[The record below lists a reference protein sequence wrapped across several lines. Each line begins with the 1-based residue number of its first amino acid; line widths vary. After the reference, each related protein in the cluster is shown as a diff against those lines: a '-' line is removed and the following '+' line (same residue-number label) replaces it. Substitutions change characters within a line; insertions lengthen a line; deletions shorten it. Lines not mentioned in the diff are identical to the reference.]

1 MKIKLRPMKIH
12 LTQKSKPTPK
22 PAPAP
27 KVYPKRKTK
36 NA

>member
-1 MKIKLRPMKIH
+1 MKIKLKPLKIN
-12 LTQKSKPTPK
+12 LRASKTMPKS
-22 PAPAP
+22 APAP